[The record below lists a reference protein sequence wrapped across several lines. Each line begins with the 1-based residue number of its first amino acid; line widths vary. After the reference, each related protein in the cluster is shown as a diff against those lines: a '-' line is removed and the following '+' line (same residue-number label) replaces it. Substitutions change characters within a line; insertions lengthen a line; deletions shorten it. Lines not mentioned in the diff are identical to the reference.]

1 MTVLALFLAVVGTND
16 LVRTSTEETSGRRD
30 AIAVVCATL
39 VSVLGFWGLG
49 RPWGQSWL
57 VVLGV
62 AFVVMWTCA
71 KRFRSVVVEKIAL
84 GMFVVIGLIILAFGQ
99 HLGASHGWLEDW
111 YSSLDIQS
119 LDGVPFQNFLLAF
132 GTLVM
137 LQSTANR
144 IVRIVL
150 RSAGPAVV
158 ASAHT
163 LRGGRIIGPLER
175 TLLFALALGGHYTG
189 VGAVIAAKGILR
201 YPEISRVD
209 DDGGKAEY
217 VLVGS
222 FVSWLLAVILVP
234 LF

>member
-16 LVRTSTEETSGRRD
+16 LIRASTERSDGRRD
-30 AIAVVCATL
+30 AIAVVCASL
-39 VSVLGFWGLG
+39 VSILGFWGLG
-49 RPWGQSWL
+49 RPFSQSWL
-57 VVLGV
+57 VVVAV
-62 AFVVMWTCA
+62 AFVVLWTFA
-71 KRFRSVVVEKIAL
+71 ERFRSVAVEKVAL
-84 GMFVVIGLIILAFGQ
+84 GVFVAIGSGILAFGQ
-99 HLGASHGWLEDW
+99 HLATSHGWLEDW
-111 YSSLDIQS
+111 YSSLAIES
-119 LDGVPFQNFLLAF
+119 LDGVSFQRFVLAAGCLL
-132 GTLVM
+132 M

-150 RSAGPAVV
+150 RSAGPSTM
-158 ASAHT
+158 ASAHS

-222 FVSWLLAVILVP
+222 FVSWLLAVIFVP